1 MKINEANIM
10 AINFWVPFF
19 TAVQEGE
26 AEKLYVDEV
35 YPSIDGYRLM
45 GKTALR
51 SLKGLAVPL

>member
-1 MKINEANIM
+1 M